1 MVVGEERAFCQC
13 LPGTEEGSVKPV
25 NPMVTTEHKFSQLSQ
40 SRAEQ
45 AVGAS

>member
-25 NPMVTTEHKFSQLSQ
+25 NPMVTTEHKLSQLSQ